1 MSAKKRIPV
10 VIDTNV
16 IVSGFLDDSDSYP
29 AKIIDA
35 WLFDRV
41 LVAISHELKQE
52 LNKVFKKPYIVEVL
66 QNHKSIKSILGR
78 LFNKSLMIAP
88 KSIDEVI
95 FPDETDHF
103 LLEFAVSAKA
113 LVIVTGDKRLLNI
126 KRVRGIQILSPKQ
139 FCLKFKII

>member
-1 MSAKKRIPV
+1 MSAKKRISV

-41 LVAISHELKQE
+41 LVTISHKLKQE
-52 LNKVFKKPYIVEVL
+52 LNKVFKKPYIAEVL
-66 QNHKSIKSILGR
+66 QNQKPIKPILGR
-78 LFNKSLMIAP
+78 LFNKSLIIVP
-88 KSIDEVI
+88 EYIGEVI

-103 LLEFAVSAKA
+103 LLELAVSAKA

-126 KRVRGIQILSPKQ
+126 KRARGIQILSPKQ
-139 FCLKFKII
+139 FCLKFKIT